1 MVPGRR
7 QYWAVSGTLP
17 DRGLGRYRACVN
29 DEYDEVDLTMQIPRD
44 AVLLRIF
51 FGEDDKFRN
60 LPLYEAIVLKAREM
74 QLGGATVLRGH
85 VGFGHSSRIHTSKI
99 LRLSGD
105 LPVVIEIVDSQ
116 EKIDA
121 FLPVLDSMMSSGLVT
136 IEKVQVL
143 QYGPGSTLAGR
154 KSP

>member
-1 MVPGRR
+1 
-7 QYWAVSGTLP
+7 
-17 DRGLGRYRACVN
+17 
-29 DEYDEVDLTMQIPRD
+29 MQIPRH

-51 FGEDDKFRN
+51 FGEDDKFRH

-74 QLGGATVLRGH
+74 QLG
-85 VGFGHSSRIHTSKI
+85 HSSRIHTTKI

-121 FLPVLDSMMSSGLVT
+121 FLPVLDGMMSGGLVT

-143 QYGPGSTLAGR
+143 QYGPGSTLAAQ
-154 KSP
+154 SP